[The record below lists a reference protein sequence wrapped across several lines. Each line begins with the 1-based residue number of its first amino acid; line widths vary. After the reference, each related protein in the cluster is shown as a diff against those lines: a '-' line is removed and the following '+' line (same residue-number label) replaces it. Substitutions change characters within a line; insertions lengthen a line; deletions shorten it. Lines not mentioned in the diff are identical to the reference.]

1 MDGAEL
7 GGPDSGG
14 PDTGGAESG
23 GREPGDSWTA
33 KVAGLDPSRANI
45 ARMSDYLLG
54 GKDNFAADREFA
66 ESLMA
71 IAPEVK
77 TMAVD
82 TRTFLERVVRFLVDQ
97 GVRQFLNVA
106 SGLPTRRNTHEVAQE
121 LAPDARV
128 VYVDDDPV
136 VLSHARALLARTPGT
151 GVVKGSILRP
161 AEMLA
166 DPEMLRLV
174 DFRQPVGLLIPARLQ
189 YLPDS
194 AEPYKCV
201 AHVRDHL
208 APGSYLAV
216 GHAVFDSRPELT
228 GPIVEL
234 FRQIVTRADDVPRTR
249 EKVLRFFDGTELV
262 EPGLVYIRQWRPETK
277 ESAAR
282 AQRVWI
288 VGGVGRVP

>member
-1 MDGAEL
+1 MSEGDGL
-7 GGPDSGG
+7 GG
-14 PDTGGAESG
+14 TELNGGA
-23 GREPGDSWTA
+23 RPA
-33 KVAGLDPSRANI
+33 KVAGLSTGTANI

-54 GKDNFAADREFA
+54 GKDNFAADRAFA
-66 ESLMA
+66 ERLMA

-82 TRTFLERVVRFLVDQ
+82 TREFLERVVRFLVEQ

-136 VLSHARALLARTPGT
+136 VLTHARAMLARDRGT
-151 GVVKGSILRP
+151 GVVDGSILRP

-166 DPEMLRLV
+166 HPEMLRLI
-174 DFRQPVGLLIPARLQ
+174 DFEQPVGVLIPARLQ
-189 YLPDS
+189 YLPDA

-201 AHVRDHL
+201 AQVRDHL
-208 APGSYLAV
+208 APGSHLAI
-216 GHAVFDSRPELT
+216 GHAVFDSRPELAA
-228 GPIVEL
+228 PIVEL
-234 FRQIVTRADDVPRTR
+234 FRQIVPQADDVPRSR

-262 EPGLVYIRQWRPETK
+262 DPGLVYIRQWRPDAPQSTGQ
-277 ESAAR
+277 

-288 VGGVGRVP
+288 VGGVGRITG

>member
-7 GGPDSGG
+7 GGLNAGG
-14 PDTGGAESG
+14 PDRGGPDPG
-23 GREPGDSWTA
+23 GPRPA
-33 KVAGLDPSRANI
+33 KVAGLDVGRANI
-45 ARMSDYLLG
+45 ARMSDYILG

-82 TRTFLERVVRFLVDQ
+82 TRTFQERVVRFLVDQ

-151 GVVKGSILRP
+151 GVVKGSLLRP

-174 DFRQPVGLLIPARLQ
+174 DFREPVGLLIPARLQ

-194 AEPYKCV
+194 DEPYKCV
-201 AHVRDHL
+201 AHMRDHL
-208 APGSYLAV
+208 SSGSYLAL
-216 GHAVFDSRPELT
+216 GHAVFDTRPELAA
-228 GPIVEL
+228 PLVEL
-234 FRQIVTRADDVPRTR
+234 FRQIVARADEVPRTR

-262 EPGLVYIRQWRPETK
+262 EPGLVYIRQWRPEAR
-277 ESAAR
+277 ESVTR

>member
-1 MDGAEL
+1 MSEGDDL
-7 GGPDSGG
+7 GGTEPSGG
-14 PDTGGAESG
+14 ARPV
-23 GREPGDSWTA
+23 
-33 KVAGLDPSRANI
+33 KVAGLSTGTANI

-66 ESLMA
+66 ERLMT

-82 TRTFLERVVRFLVDQ
+82 TRAFLERAVRFLVGQ

-106 SGLPTRRNTHEVAQE
+106 SGLPTRRNTHEVVQE

-136 VLSHARALLARTPGT
+136 VLTHARAMLACDQNT
-151 GVVKGSILRP
+151 GVVDGSILRP

-166 DPEMLRLV
+166 HPEMLRLI
-174 DFRQPVGLLIPARLQ
+174 DFEQPVAVLIPARLQ
-189 YLPDS
+189 YLPDG

-201 AHVRDHL
+201 AQVRDHL
-208 APGSYLAV
+208 APGSYLAI

-228 GPIVEL
+228 APIVEL
-234 FRQIVTRADDVPRTR
+234 FRQIMPEADDVPRDR

-262 EPGLVYIRQWRPETK
+262 DPGLVYIRQWRPDIQRSENQ
-277 ESAAR
+277 

-288 VGGVGRVP
+288 VGGVGLITG

>member
-1 MDGAEL
+1 MSGTEL
-7 GGPDSGG
+7 GGGERP
-14 PDTGGAESG
+14 
-23 GREPGDSWTA
+23 A
-33 KVAGLDPSRANI
+33 KVAGLSTGTANI

-66 ESLMA
+66 ERLMT

-82 TRTFLERVVRFLVDQ
+82 TREFLERVVRFLVGQ

-136 VLSHARALLARTPGT
+136 VLNHARAMLARDRGT
-151 GVVKGSILRP
+151 GVVDGSILRP

-166 DPEMLRLV
+166 DPEMLRLI
-174 DFRQPVGLLIPARLQ
+174 DFEQPVAVLIPARLQ
-189 YLPDS
+189 YLPDA

-201 AHVRDHL
+201 ARVRDHL
-208 APGSYLAV
+208 APGSYLAI
-216 GHAVFDSRPELT
+216 GHAVFDSRPELAT
-228 GPIVEL
+228 PIVEL
-234 FRQIVTRADDVPRTR
+234 FRHIVPQAHDAPRDR

-262 EPGLVYIRQWRPETK
+262 DPGLVYIRQWRPETQQ
-277 ESAAR
+277 STGQ

-288 VGGVGRVP
+288 VGGVGRVG

>member
-1 MDGAEL
+1 
-7 GGPDSGG
+7 
-14 PDTGGAESG
+14 
-23 GREPGDSWTA
+23 
-33 KVAGLDPSRANI
+33 
-45 ARMSDYLLG
+45 MSDYLLG

-66 ESLMA
+66 ERLMA

-82 TRTFLERVVRFLVDQ
+82 TREFLERVVRFLIEQ
-97 GVRQFLNVA
+97 GIRQFLNIA
-106 SGLPTRRNTHEVAQE
+106 SGLPTRRNTHEIAQE

-136 VLSHARALLARTPGT
+136 VLNHARAVLARNPVT
-151 GVVKGSILRP
+151 GVVDGSILRP

-166 DPEMLRLV
+166 DPEMLRLI
-174 DFRQPVGLLIPARLQ
+174 DFAQPVAVLIPARLQ

-194 AEPYKCV
+194 VEPYKCV

-208 APGSYLAV
+208 ASGSYLAI
-216 GHAVFDSRPELT
+216 GHAVFDSRPELAA
-228 GPIVEL
+228 PVVEL
-234 FRQIVTRADDVPRTR
+234 FRQIVPDADNAPRSR
-249 EKVLRFFDGTELV
+249 EEVLRFFDGTELV
-262 EPGLVYIRQWRPETK
+262 DPGLVYIRQWRPEVPQSTWQ
-277 ESAAR
+277 

>member
-1 MDGAEL
+1 M
-7 GGPDSGG
+7 
-14 PDTGGAESG
+14 G
-23 GREPGDSWTA
+23 GRGLGEGERPV
-33 KVAGLDPSRANI
+33 KVASLRTGTANI
-45 ARMSDYLLG
+45 ARMGDYLLG

-66 ESLMA
+66 ERLIA

-77 TMAVD
+77 TIAEESRV
-82 TRTFLERVVRFLVDQ
+82 FLERVVRFLIEQ

-106 SGLPTRRNTHEVAQE
+106 SGLPTRRDTHEIAQE

-136 VLSHARALLARTPGT
+136 VLNHARAMLARNPCT
-151 GVVKGSILRP
+151 GVVDGSILRP

-166 DPEMLRLV
+166 DPEMLRLI
-174 DFRQPVGLLIPARLQ
+174 DFDQPVAVLIPARLQ

-208 APGSYLAV
+208 APGSYLAI
-216 GHAVFDSRPELT
+216 GHAVFDTRPDLA
-228 GPIVEL
+228 GKIVEL
-234 FRQIVTRADDVPRTR
+234 FRQVLPDVDTTLRSR

-262 EPGLVYIRQWRPETK
+262 DPGLVYIRQWRPEVPQSTGQ
-277 ESAAR
+277 

-288 VGGVGRVP
+288 VGGVGRITG

>member
-1 MDGAEL
+1 MTEGGGL
-7 GGPDSGG
+7 GG
-14 PDTGGAESG
+14 TGLAG
-23 GREPGDSWTA
+23 EPGGGERPA
-33 KVAGLDPSRANI
+33 KVAGLNTGTANI

-54 GKDNFAADREFA
+54 GKDNFAADRRFA
-66 ESLMA
+66 ERLMS
-71 IAPEVK
+71 IAPEVR

-82 TRTFLERVVRFLVDQ
+82 TREFLERVVRFLVEQ

-136 VLSHARALLARTPGT
+136 VLNHARAMLARNPGT
-151 GVVKGSILRP
+151 GVVDGSILRP

-166 DPEMLRLV
+166 DPEMLRLI
-174 DFRQPVGLLIPARLQ
+174 DFGQPVGVLIPARLQ
-189 YLPDS
+189 YLPDA

-201 AHVRDHL
+201 ARVRDHL
-208 APGSYLAV
+208 APGSYLAI
-216 GHAVFDSRPELT
+216 GHAVFDSRPELAA
-228 GPIVEL
+228 PIVEL
-234 FRQIVTRADDVPRTR
+234 FRQIVPQADDAPRDR

-262 EPGLVYIRQWRPETK
+262 DPGLVYIRQWRPAVPRSTGQ
-277 ESAAR
+277 

-288 VGGVGRVP
+288 VGGVGRVL